1 MLLNN
6 FFKISK
12 QQQECDHTVF
22 TIELIV
28 NHPIYTGHF
37 PERPIVPGVCSI
49 EIIKECTAVI
59 MQNPLQ
65 FIALE
70 QSKFFNPIKPL
81 QHKKLK
87 VSIKIK
93 ALNKVEYLLT
103 GDIKDTQTTF
113 VSIKSKI
120 KTKI

>member
-12 QQQECDHTVF
+12 QQHEGDHTIVS
-22 TIELIV
+22 IELIV
-28 NHPIYTGHF
+28 NHPLYAGHF

-49 EIIKECTAVI
+49 EIIKECTAAVL
-59 MQNPLQ
+59 QSPLQ
-65 FIALE
+65 FIVLE
-70 QSKFFNPIKPL
+70 QSKFYNPIEPL
-81 QHKKLK
+81 KHKKLK

-103 GDIKDTQTTF
+103 SEIKDTQTTF
-113 VSIKSKI
+113 VSIKSII
-120 KTKI
+120 KTII

>member
-28 NHPIYTGHF
+28 NHPLYAGHF

-49 EIIKECTAVI
+49 EIIKNALLRFCKVRLNLLHSNN
-59 MQNPLQ
+59 QNS
-65 FIALE
+65 FI
-70 QSKFFNPIKPL
+70 Q
-81 QHKKLK
+81 
-87 VSIKIK
+87 
-93 ALNKVEYLLT
+93 LNL
-103 GDIKDTQTTF
+103 
-113 VSIKSKI
+113 
-120 KTKI
+120 

>member
-1 MLLNN
+1 
-6 FFKISK
+6 
-12 QQQECDHTVF
+12 
-22 TIELIV
+22 
-28 NHPIYTGHF
+28 
-37 PERPIVPGVCSI
+37 VPGVCSI
-49 EIIKECTAVI
+49 EIIKECTAVV
-59 MQNPLQ
+59 MQSPLQ

-70 QSKFFNPIKPL
+70 QSKFFNPIEPL